1 MALCDASGGSRPL
14 HHMPTSDTPK
24 QFDFP
29 KHRQNIA
36 SLQEAQ
42 NENCSTFSLS
52 GFILSMLVLATVT
65 AMVVD
70 DEAVSRAALSKLL
83 ANMGFGAIETA
94 DGGEDALKN
103 LTIMGNTHGIQPDIM
118 FVDIRM
124 PVMNG
129 PDLMRAMV
137 ERDVDC
143 IIVLVSG
150 LDQETCDIA
159 AQLARMRGVHLA
171 GVIAKPVTKSE
182 LSELLSTL
190 R

>member
-1 MALCDASGGSRPL
+1 MRTAVR
-14 HHMPTSDTPK
+14 
-24 QFDFP
+24 
-29 KHRQNIA
+29 
-36 SLQEAQ
+36 
-42 NENCSTFSLS
+42 FSLS

-94 DGGEDALKN
+94 DDGEDALKK
-103 LTIMGNTHGIQPDIM
+103 LTTMGNTHGIQPDIM
-118 FVDIRM
+118 FVDIHM

-129 PDLMRAMV
+129 PDLMWTMV

-159 AQLARMRGVHLA
+159 EQLARMRGVHLA

-190 R
+190 G